1 MCPERKELML
11 GEKPKILSLDDVG
24 TRYEHY
30 QELRELFSDGVEV
43 VKTAMTYQPDNAVSK
58 RRLESLQH
66 AVNEIDHRIEVLSG
80 YDEHAN
86 RWSKFGR
93 ELDSIKPNVTALSEG
108 SNVQNP
114 EVTPEVKPEIKP
126 LPPCPNRNREDI
138 KNSNDYCADFETS
151 GIKLRYIDE
160 GVFRKVY
167 KISGCPLVVKFPLD
181 NDGIQHSVSEMRR
194 IRRLGRI
201 KELLPHL
208 PKVLYFNGKSGIVV
222 MEYYKAL
229 DPEKGVEL
237 LGKVIKKLVSR
248 IAKVAMSDIHSDNI
262 RQGRRGE
269 IVVFSD
275 LGY

>member
-114 EVTPEVKPEIKP
+114 EVTPEIKP
-126 LPPCPNRNREDI
+126 LPPCPNRNRT
-138 KNSNDYCADFETS
+138 DYKRGADDS
-151 GIKLRYIDE
+151 AGI
-160 GVFRKVY
+160 
-167 KISGCPLVVKFPLD
+167 
-181 NDGIQHSVSEMRR
+181 
-194 IRRLGRI
+194 
-201 KELLPHL
+201 
-208 PKVLYFNGKSGIVV
+208 
-222 MEYYKAL
+222 
-229 DPEKGVEL
+229 
-237 LGKVIKKLVSR
+237 
-248 IAKVAMSDIHSDNI
+248 
-262 RQGRRGE
+262 
-269 IVVFSD
+269 
-275 LGY
+275 

>member
-1 MCPERKELML
+1 MLNSLVRLVRNLILKHKLTNDGLMCPERKELML

-126 LPPCPNRNREDI
+126 LPPCPNRNRT
-138 KNSNDYCADFETS
+138 DYKRDADDPP
-151 GIKLRYIDE
+151 GI
-160 GVFRKVY
+160 
-167 KISGCPLVVKFPLD
+167 
-181 NDGIQHSVSEMRR
+181 
-194 IRRLGRI
+194 
-201 KELLPHL
+201 
-208 PKVLYFNGKSGIVV
+208 
-222 MEYYKAL
+222 
-229 DPEKGVEL
+229 
-237 LGKVIKKLVSR
+237 
-248 IAKVAMSDIHSDNI
+248 
-262 RQGRRGE
+262 
-269 IVVFSD
+269 
-275 LGY
+275 

>member
-1 MCPERKELML
+1 MLNSLVRLVRNLILKHKLTNDGLMCPERKELML

-114 EVTPEVKPEIKP
+114 EVTPEVKP
-126 LPPCPNRNREDI
+126 LPPCPNRNRT
-138 KNSNDYCADFETS
+138 DYKRDADDTP
-151 GIKLRYIDE
+151 GI
-160 GVFRKVY
+160 
-167 KISGCPLVVKFPLD
+167 
-181 NDGIQHSVSEMRR
+181 
-194 IRRLGRI
+194 
-201 KELLPHL
+201 
-208 PKVLYFNGKSGIVV
+208 
-222 MEYYKAL
+222 
-229 DPEKGVEL
+229 
-237 LGKVIKKLVSR
+237 
-248 IAKVAMSDIHSDNI
+248 
-262 RQGRRGE
+262 
-269 IVVFSD
+269 
-275 LGY
+275 